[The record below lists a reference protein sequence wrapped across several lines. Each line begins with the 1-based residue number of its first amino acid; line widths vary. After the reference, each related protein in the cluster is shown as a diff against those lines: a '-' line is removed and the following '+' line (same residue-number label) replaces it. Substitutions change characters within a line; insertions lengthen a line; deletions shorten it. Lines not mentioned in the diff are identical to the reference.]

1 MNPKTVLAALGALTL
16 VAVLSAFAIIRSNP
30 QVDSLP
36 PGSQTFEVAGQ
47 VRGMDI
53 ANKAVRIAHEEIRD
67 YMPAMTMPFNVLDGA
82 LLNGLT
88 AGDRVRFQLIVTES
102 DSWISRIEKE
112 SFEDAARPG
121 VAAGAETILQ
131 DRELD
136 RVQTGEVVPDFEL
149 VDQNGDPIRLK
160 DFRGKAVV
168 LTFVYTRCPIPN
180 FCPLMSN
187 NFADLQARLAPEFPG
202 RFVLLSVSIDPRFD
216 RPEVL
221 KRYAARYD
229 ADARHWTFATGEEE
243 QIAGVAGSMGLF
255 HEPENGLISHDL
267 RTALISPDGRLVHLW
282 KSNVW
287 TPYEVQRRVR
297 ETLTGTMDVAA
308 R

>member
-1 MNPKTVLAALGALTL
+1 MKPKTVLSALGALTL
-16 VAVLSAFAIIRSNP
+16 AAVLSAIAIIRSNP
-30 QVDSLP
+30 PASSLP

-47 VRGMDI
+47 IRELDI
-53 ANKAVRIAHEEIRD
+53 ANKTVRIAHEEIPD
-67 YMPAMTMPFNVLDGA
+67 YMPAMTMPFNVRDAA
-82 LLNGLT
+82 LLDELV
-88 AGDRVRFQLIVTES
+88 AGDPVRFQFIVTES
-102 DSWISRIEKE
+102 DSWISRIEKNPSE
-112 SFEDAARPG
+112 ETNLSA
-121 VAAGAETILQ
+121 VAADAGTTPQ

-149 VDQNGDPIRLK
+149 VDQNGEPIRLR

-168 LTFVYTRCPIPN
+168 LTFIYTRCPIPN
-180 FCPLMSN
+180 FCPLMSK
-187 NFADLQARLAPEFPG
+187 NFADLQSRLAPEFPG

-221 KRYAARYD
+221 KRYSARYE
-229 ADARHWTFATGEEE
+229 ADTRHWKFATGDEE
-243 QIAGVAGSMGLF
+243 QINGVAGLMGLL

-297 ETLTGTMDVAA
+297 ETLTGTMDIAA